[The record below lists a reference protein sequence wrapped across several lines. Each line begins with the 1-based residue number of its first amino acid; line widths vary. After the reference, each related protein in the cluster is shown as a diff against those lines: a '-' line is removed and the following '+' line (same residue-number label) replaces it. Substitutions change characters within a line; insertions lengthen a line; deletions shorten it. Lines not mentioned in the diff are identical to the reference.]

1 MRVLLDTCAF
11 LWITTDAE
19 ELSDNARKIFSNPD
33 NEIFLSCV
41 SVWEILVKNG
51 IGKLPLPTPAEE
63 FIAVQRIKHEI
74 ETLSLTEKAIF
85 HLHQLP
91 RHPQDPFDR
100 MLICQ
105 AIEHDL
111 TILTNDGFIKQYPV
125 KTIW

>member
-11 LWITTDAE
+11 LWITTDAD
-19 ELSDNARKIFSNPD
+19 ELSDNARKIFSHPD
-33 NEIFLSCV
+33 HEMFLSCV

-51 IGKLPLPTPAEE
+51 LGKLPLPAPAEA

-74 ETLSLTEKAIF
+74 QALSLTEKAIF
-85 HLHQLP
+85 QLPQLP
-91 RHPQDPFDR
+91 RHHQDPFDR

-105 AIEHDL
+105 AIEQDL
-111 TILTNDGFIKQYPV
+111 TILTNDSFIKQYPV